1 MVIFFEPRA
10 VSLVV
15 IVITDSVKQRPTGG
29 QLLSRECT
37 VLVTNQLMPAVMPRG
52 AAGLSAA

>member
-15 IVITDSVKQRPTGG
+15 IVITDAVKQRPT
-29 QLLSRECT
+29 
-37 VLVTNQLMPAVMPRG
+37 
-52 AAGLSAA
+52 AGN